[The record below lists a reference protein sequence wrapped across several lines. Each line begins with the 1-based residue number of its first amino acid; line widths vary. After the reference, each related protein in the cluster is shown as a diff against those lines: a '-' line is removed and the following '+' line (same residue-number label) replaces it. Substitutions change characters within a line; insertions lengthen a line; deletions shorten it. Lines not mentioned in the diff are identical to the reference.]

1 MSLWKRGQKR
11 ESERMSD
18 IAFRLMSIAFN
29 AVDFLHPYIDK
40 RVTTFGIRQG
50 MTVVD
55 YGCGPGRYTIHFSRL
70 VGETG
75 KVYAVDIHELAIEAV
90 KRKIARY
97 QLQNVVPILASGYH
111 STIPDH
117 MADVVCALD
126 MFFAIQ
132 RPTEFLEELNRI
144 TRQDGVLIIDDGH
157 QPRERTRKNI
167 LESGYWVIWE
177 ETRDHLKCRPSLSQ
191 SDDTS

>member
-55 YGCGPGRYTIHFSRL
+55 YGCGPGRYTIRFSRL
-70 VGETG
+70 VEETG

-97 QLQNVVPILASGYH
+97 QLQNVVPKLASGYH
-111 STIPDH
+111 SNIPDH
-117 MADVVCALD
+117 TADVVCALD